1 MRTLIIGLVCLFL
14 WTTVARYI
22 YVCKIKNQCGTTVV
36 TTTSESNRFSDLHLM
51 EGDTPILENYEQFAF
66 AANGI
71 KPDLSAD
78 NNKFLDGIS
87 TYLKNNP
94 TKKMRITGLFRP
106 SEDGMSQGMFENLG
120 LARANVIKDLLIQ
133 RRIDK
138 ERLILDS
145 NRAPED
151 LSAPLNFS
159 VFSDIPTEAEAVDG
173 AITAASSTFNRNR
186 NFSDENFKVNS
197 AVFSPNTVF
206 VDWADSL
213 NTYLQ
218 MNPDNILYITGHTDN
233 VGPAK
238 YNEELG
244 LDRAKAVKKYLEA
257 RGIRVPISVS
267 SRGETNPIA
276 SNKTKAGRKK
286 NRRVN
291 FTLQEEVLKE

>member
-133 RRIDK
+133 R
-138 ERLILDS
+138 
-145 NRAPED
+145 
-151 LSAPLNFS
+151 
-159 VFSDIPTEAEAVDG
+159 AVDG